1 MTALTV
7 PQTERLARKT
17 ELALVVAVVL
27 GAVEILRRSP
37 RWLLVFV
44 GLSAYTGVVLV
55 IVYVWWV
62 VAALAAIVL
71 WKLARGFVRGWRLTQ

>member
-7 PQTERLARKT
+7 RQTERLARKT
-17 ELALVVAVVL
+17 ELALVVAIVL

-44 GLSAYTGVVLV
+44 GLLAYTVVLVV

-62 VAALAAIVL
+62 VAALATIVV
-71 WKLARGFVRGWRLTQ
+71 WKFARGFVRGWRLTQ